1 LFSLVLSRSARI
13 LFVFASVIMLALQP
27 SAQTTTEQFANRRS
41 HSEALIA
48 STNSS
53 GVLMWRTDV
62 SATEP
67 IESGVIF
74 VDQHGYRTAIALDNA
89 SDQDAPTTLVLRDAV
104 GKEIAQRVLIL
115 AAHQQATSF
124 VDELFVNMPDDFI
137 VSLTFE
143 SQDKLAAVSLRE
155 TQNSYGYSQ
164 VSHSSVRYQPSRG
177 EA

>member
-13 LFVFASVIMLALQP
+13 FFVFASVIMLALQP

-89 SDQDAPTTLVLRDAV
+89 SDQDAPTTLVLRD
-104 GKEIAQRVLIL
+104 EIAQRVLIL